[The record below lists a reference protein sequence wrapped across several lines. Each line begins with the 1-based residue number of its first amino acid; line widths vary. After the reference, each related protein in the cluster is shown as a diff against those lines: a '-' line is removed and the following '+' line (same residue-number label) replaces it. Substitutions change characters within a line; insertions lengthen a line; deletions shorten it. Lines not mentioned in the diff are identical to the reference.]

1 MRIFLCAAQN
11 KLEIAEPL
19 LYCALQHKGVLPMAT
34 KMDSAEKAFEAATLE
49 TAAKPVEAPAAPA
62 VVAAPAAVKAAA
74 PAKIKTVKAKAKPAA
89 KKAAAPKAVA
99 KKVAPKKATVK
110 KIAPKAA
117 PKPVAA
123 VSKGIKTMNDTVKKF
138 ADEAKTRTEALTAD
152 FNEKAKEA
160 MSKTSKLAEEAVEF
174 NKANIEAMVEAGK
187 IAAKNMEVLG
197 QEGVTFARKSFEDTT
212 AALKGYTSV
221 KSPTEFFK
229 LYAEN
234 SKKAFDAAVAQTS
247 KTSELVVKMAN
258 DSFAPISNRV
268 SVITS
273 KMKAA

>member
-1 MRIFLCAAQN
+1 
-11 KLEIAEPL
+11 
-19 LYCALQHKGVLPMAT
+19 MAT

-49 TAAKPVEAPAAPA
+49 TPAKPVATPAAPA
-62 VVAAPAAVKAAA
+62 QAAA
-74 PAKIKTVKAKAKPAA
+74 PAVAPATAPAPIKTVKAKAKPA
-89 KKAAAPKAVA
+89 KKAAAPKAAA

-110 KIAPKAA
+110 IASKPLKAA

-123 VSKGIKTMNDTVKKF
+123 ATKGFKTMNDTVKKF

-152 FNEKAKEA
+152 FNAKAKEA
-160 MSKTSKLAEEAVEF
+160 FSKSSKLAEEAVEF
-174 NKANIEAMVEAGK
+174 NKANVEALVEAGK
-187 IAAKNMEVLG
+187 IAAKGIETLG
-197 QEGVTFARKSFEDTT
+197 QEGVTYARKSFEDTT
-212 AALKGYTSV
+212 AALKGYTAV
-221 KSPTEFFK
+221 KTPADFFK

-247 KTSELVVKMAN
+247 KTSELVVKLTN

>member
-1 MRIFLCAAQN
+1 
-11 KLEIAEPL
+11 
-19 LYCALQHKGVLPMAT
+19 MAT

-49 TAAKPVEAPAAPA
+49 TPAKPVATPAAPA
-62 VVAAPAAVKAAA
+62 PAAAA
-74 PAKIKTVKAKAKPAA
+74 PAVAKADPAPAQIKTVKAKAKPAA

-99 KKVAPKKATVK
+99 RKVAPKKAAV
-110 KIAPKAA
+110 KIASKPLKAA

-123 VSKGIKTMNDTVKKF
+123 ATKGFKTMNDTVKKF

-152 FNEKAKEA
+152 FQAKSKEA
-160 MSKTSKLAEEAVEF
+160 LAKTSKLAEEAVEF
-174 NKANIEAMVEAGK
+174 NKANVEALVEAGK
-187 IAAKNMEVLG
+187 IAAKGIETLG
-197 QEGVTFARKSFEDTT
+197 QEGVTYARKSFEDTT
-212 AALKGYTSV
+212 AALKGYTAV
-221 KSPTEFFK
+221 KTPADFFK

-247 KTSELVVKMAN
+247 KTSELVVKLTN

>member
-1 MRIFLCAAQN
+1 
-11 KLEIAEPL
+11 
-19 LYCALQHKGVLPMAT
+19 MAT
-34 KMDSAEKAFEAATLE
+34 KMDSAEKAFEAPTLE
-49 TAAKPVEAPAAPA
+49 TPAKPVATPAAPVEAAAAPA
-62 VVAAPAAVKAAA
+62 VAKAEPAPAQ
-74 PAKIKTVKAKAKPAA
+74 IKTVKAKAKPAA

-110 KIAPKAA
+110 IASKPPKAA

-123 VSKGIKTMNDTVKKF
+123 ATKGFKTMNDTVKKF

-152 FNEKAKEA
+152 FNAKAKEA
-160 MSKTSKLAEEAVEF
+160 MSKTSKLAEDAVEF

-187 IAAKNMEVLG
+187 IAAKNMEVIG

-212 AALKGYTSV
+212 AALKGYTAV
-221 KSPTEFFK
+221 KTPADFFK

>member
-1 MRIFLCAAQN
+1 
-11 KLEIAEPL
+11 
-19 LYCALQHKGVLPMAT
+19 MAS
-34 KMDSAEKAFEAATLE
+34 KMDTAEKAFEAATLD
-49 TAAKPVEAPAAPA
+49 TAPKPVVTPAAPA
-62 VVAAPAAVKAAA
+62 TPAAAPAPAAAKVAAPAKVKTA
-74 PAKIKTVKAKAKPAA
+74 KAKAKPAV

-99 KKVAPKKATVK
+99 KKVALKKAVVK
-110 KIAPKAA
+110 TISPKAA

-160 MSKTSKLAEEAVEF
+160 MSKTSKIAEEAVEF
-174 NKANIEAMVEAGK
+174 NKANIEAIVEAGK

-212 AALKGYTSV
+212 AALKGYTGV
-221 KSPTEFFK
+221 KTPADFFK

-234 SKKAFDAAVAQTS
+234 SKKAFDSAVAQTS
-247 KTSELVVKMAN
+247 KTSEMVVKMAN

>member
-1 MRIFLCAAQN
+1 
-11 KLEIAEPL
+11 
-19 LYCALQHKGVLPMAT
+19 MAT

-49 TAAKPVEAPAAPA
+49 TAAKPVATPAAPA
-62 VVAAPAAVKAAA
+62 STAAPAAAPAAA
-74 PAKIKTVKAKAKPAA
+74 PEKTKPVKAKAKPAV
-89 KKAAAPKAVA
+89 KKAA
-99 KKVAPKKATVK
+99 
-110 KIAPKAA
+110 APKAA

-123 VSKGIKTMNDTVKKF
+123 TASKGFKTMNDTVKKM
-138 ADEAKTRTEALTAD
+138 AEDAKTRAEALTAD

-160 MSKTSKLAEEAVEF
+160 MAKTSKIAEEAVEF
-174 NKANIEAMVEAGK
+174 NKANIEALVESGK
-187 IAAKNMEVLG
+187 IAAKGMETLG
-197 QEGVTFARKSFEDTT
+197 QEGVSFARKSFEETT
-212 AALKGYTSV
+212 AALKGYTAV
-221 KSPTEFFK
+221 KTPADFFK

-247 KTSELVVKMAN
+247 KTSELVVKLTN

>member
-1 MRIFLCAAQN
+1 
-11 KLEIAEPL
+11 
-19 LYCALQHKGVLPMAT
+19 MAT

-49 TAAKPVEAPAAPA
+49 TAPKPVATPAAPVAAAAPA
-62 VVAAPAAVKAAA
+62 VAPTAAPAT
-74 PAKIKTVKAKAKPAA
+74 IKTVKAKAKPAA

-110 KIAPKAA
+110 IASKPLKAA

-123 VSKGIKTMNDTVKKF
+123 ATKGFKTMNDTVKKF

-152 FNEKAKEA
+152 FQAKSKEA
-160 MSKTSKLAEEAVEF
+160 LAKTSKLAEEAVEF
-174 NKANIEAMVEAGK
+174 NKANVEALVEAGK
-187 IAAKNMEVLG
+187 IAAKGIETLG
-197 QEGVTFARKSFEDTT
+197 QEGVTYARKSFEDTT
-212 AALKGYTSV
+212 AALKGYTAV
-221 KSPTEFFK
+221 KTPADFFK

-247 KTSELVVKMAN
+247 KTSELVVKLTN
-258 DSFAPISNRV
+258 ESFAPISNRV

-273 KMKAA
+273 KLKAA

>member
-1 MRIFLCAAQN
+1 
-11 KLEIAEPL
+11 
-19 LYCALQHKGVLPMAT
+19 MAT

-89 KKAAAPKAVA
+89 KKVAAPKAVA
-99 KKVAPKKATVK
+99 KKVAPKKAAVK

-152 FNEKAKEA
+152 FNAKAKDA
-160 MSKTSKLAEEAVEF
+160 MSKTSKIAEEAVEF
-174 NKANIEAMVEAGK
+174 NKANLEAIVEAGK
-187 IAAKNMEVLG
+187 IAAKNLETLG
-197 QEGVTFARKSFEDTT
+197 QEGVTYARKSFEDTT
-212 AALKGYTSV
+212 AALKGYTAV
-221 KSPTEFFK
+221 KTPADFFK

-247 KTSELVVKMAN
+247 KTSELVVKMTN
-258 DSFAPISNRV
+258 ESFAPISNRV

-273 KMKAA
+273 KLKAA

>member
-1 MRIFLCAAQN
+1 
-11 KLEIAEPL
+11 
-19 LYCALQHKGVLPMAT
+19 MAT

-49 TAAKPVEAPAAPA
+49 TPAKPVATPAAP
-62 VVAAPAAVKAAA
+62 A

-110 KIAPKAA
+110 IASKPLNAA

-123 VSKGIKTMNDTVKKF
+123 ATKGFKTMNDTVKKF
-138 ADEAKTRTEALTAD
+138 ADEAKTRAEALTAD

-160 MSKTSKLAEEAVEF
+160 MSKTSKLAEDAVEF
-174 NKANIEAMVEAGK
+174 NKANVEALVEAGK
-187 IAAKNMEVLG
+187 IAAKGIETLG
-197 QEGVTFARKSFEDTT
+197 QEGVTYARKSFEDTT
-212 AALKGYTSV
+212 AALKGYTAV
-221 KSPTEFFK
+221 KTPADFFK

-247 KTSELVVKMAN
+247 KTSELVVKLTN

>member
-1 MRIFLCAAQN
+1 MSAYPNVRFLISANRREQFVTDTG
-11 KLEIAEPL
+11 AE
-19 LYCALQHKGVLPMAT
+19 V
-34 KMDSAEKAFEAATLE
+34 
-49 TAAKPVEAPAAPA
+49 
-62 VVAAPAAVKAAA
+62 
-74 PAKIKTVKAKAKPAA
+74 
-89 KKAAAPKAVA
+89 AVA
-99 KKVAPKKATVK
+99 GRSNAGKSTA
-110 KIAPKAA
+110 I
-117 PKPVAA
+117 
-123 VSKGIKTMNDTVKKF
+123 N
-138 ADEAKTRTEALTAD
+138 ALTQRKSLA
-152 FNEKAKEA
+152 
-160 MSKTSKLAEEAVEF
+160 KTSKLAEEAVEF
-174 NKANIEAMVEAGK
+174 NKANLEALVEAGK
-187 IAAKNMEVLG
+187 IAAKNAEVLG

-234 SKKAFDAAVAQTS
+234 SKKAFDAAVAQSS

>member
-1 MRIFLCAAQN
+1 
-11 KLEIAEPL
+11 
-19 LYCALQHKGVLPMAT
+19 MAT

-62 VVAAPAAVKAAA
+62 VVAAPAVAKAAA
-74 PAKIKTVKAKAKPAA
+74 PAKIKTVKAKAKPTV
-89 KKAAAPKAVA
+89 KKAAAPKAAA
-99 KKVAPKKATVK
+99 KKVAPKKAAVK

-117 PKPVAA
+117 PTPVAA

-138 ADEAKTRTEALTAD
+138 ADEAKARTEAMTAD

-174 NKANIEAMVEAGK
+174 NKANIEALVEAGK

-212 AALKGYTSV
+212 AALKSYSSV

>member
-1 MRIFLCAAQN
+1 
-11 KLEIAEPL
+11 
-19 LYCALQHKGVLPMAT
+19 MAT

-49 TAAKPVEAPAAPA
+49 TAAKPAAPAAP
-62 VVAAPAAVKAAA
+62 VEAAPAAKA
-74 PAKIKTVKAKAKPAA
+74 PAPVKTKTVAAKAKPVQ
-89 KKAAAPKAVA
+89 KKAAKPAA
-99 KKVAPKKATVK
+99 KKVAPKKAAAKT
-110 KIAPKAA
+110 IAPTTKVA

-123 VSKGIKTMNDTVKKF
+123 ATKGLKTMNDTVKKF
-138 ADEAKTRTEALTAD
+138 ADEAKTRAEALTAD

-160 MSKTSKLAEEAVEF
+160 FAKSSKLAEEAVEF
-174 NKANIEAMVEAGK
+174 NKANVEALVESGK
-187 IAAKNMEVLG
+187 IAAKGIETLG
-197 QEGVTFARKSFEDTT
+197 QEGVSFARKSFEDTT
-212 AALKGYTSV
+212 AALKGYTAV
-221 KSPTEFFK
+221 KTPADFFK

-247 KTSELVVKMAN
+247 KTSELVVKLTN

>member
-1 MRIFLCAAQN
+1 
-11 KLEIAEPL
+11 
-19 LYCALQHKGVLPMAT
+19 MAT

-49 TAAKPVEAPAAPA
+49 TPAKPAATPAAP
-62 VVAAPAAVKAAA
+62 VVAAPAAEKTAA
-74 PAKIKTVKAKAKPAA
+74 PVKTKTVTAKAKPVQ
-89 KKAAAPKAVA
+89 KKAAKPAA
-99 KKVAPKKATVK
+99 KKVAPKKAAAKT
-110 KIAPKAA
+110 IAPKTKVA

-123 VSKGIKTMNDTVKKF
+123 ATKGFKTMNDTVKKF
-138 ADEAKTRTEALTAD
+138 ADEAKTRAEALTAD

-174 NKANIEAMVEAGK
+174 NKANVEALVEAGK
-187 IAAKNMEVLG
+187 IAAKGIETLG
-197 QEGVTFARKSFEDTT
+197 QEGVTYARKSFEDTT
-212 AALKGYTSV
+212 AALKGYTAV
-221 KSPTEFFK
+221 KTPADFFK

-247 KTSELVVKMAN
+247 KTSELVVKLTN

>member
-1 MRIFLCAAQN
+1 
-11 KLEIAEPL
+11 
-19 LYCALQHKGVLPMAT
+19 MAT

-49 TAAKPVEAPAAPA
+49 TAAKPVAAPAAP
-62 VVAAPAAVKAAA
+62 VEAAPAARAEA
-74 PAKIKTVKAKAKPAA
+74 PVKIKTVAAKAKPVQ
-89 KKAAAPKAVA
+89 KKAAKPAAR
-99 KKVAPKKATVK
+99 KVAPKKAATK
-110 KIAPKAA
+110 TIAPKPAKVA
-117 PKPVAA
+117 PKPAA
-123 VSKGIKTMNDTVKKF
+123 LATKGLKTMNDTVKKF
-138 ADEAKTRTEALTAD
+138 ADEAKTRAETLTAD

-160 MSKTSKLAEEAVEF
+160 FAKTSKIAEEAVEF
-174 NKANIEAMVEAGK
+174 NKANIEALVESGK
-187 IAAKNMEVLG
+187 IAAKGIETLG

-212 AALKGYTSV
+212 AALKGYTAV
-221 KSPTEFFK
+221 KTPADFFK

-247 KTSELVVKMAN
+247 KTSELVVKLTN

>member
-1 MRIFLCAAQN
+1 
-11 KLEIAEPL
+11 
-19 LYCALQHKGVLPMAT
+19 MAT

-49 TAAKPVEAPAAPA
+49 TAAKPVAAPVVPAA
-62 VVAAPAAVKAAA
+62 AAPAAAKVES
-74 PAKIKTVKAKAKPAA
+74 PVKIKPVKAKAKPVA

-117 PKPVAA
+117 PTPVAA
-123 VSKGIKTMNDTVKKF
+123 VNKGIKTMNDTVKKF

-160 MSKTSKLAEEAVEF
+160 MSKTGKLAEEAVEF
-174 NKANIEAMVEAGK
+174 NKANIEALVEAGK

-212 AALKGYTSV
+212 AALKGYSSV

-247 KTSELVVKMAN
+247 KTSELVLKMAN

>member
-1 MRIFLCAAQN
+1 
-11 KLEIAEPL
+11 
-19 LYCALQHKGVLPMAT
+19 MAT

-49 TAAKPVEAPAAPA
+49 TPAAPVATPAVATPVAAPAPVKTPTVKAAAKPV
-62 VVAAPAAVKAAA
+62 
-74 PAKIKTVKAKAKPAA
+74 A
-89 KKAAAPKAVA
+89 KKAVAPKAAA
-99 KKVAPKKATVK
+99 KKVAPKKAAAKT
-110 KIAPKAA
+110 IAPKTLKAA

-123 VSKGIKTMNDTVKKF
+123 ATKGFKTMNDTVKKF
-138 ADEAKTRTEALTAD
+138 ADEAKSRTEALTAD

-160 MSKTSKLAEEAVEF
+160 MAKTSKIAEEAVEF
-174 NKANIEAMVEAGK
+174 NKANVEALVEAGK
-187 IAAKNMEVLG
+187 IAAKNLEVLG

-212 AALKGYTSV
+212 AALKGYTAV
-221 KSPTEFFK
+221 KSPVDFFK

-234 SKKAFDAAVAQTS
+234 SKKAFDAAVAQSS

>member
-1 MRIFLCAAQN
+1 
-11 KLEIAEPL
+11 
-19 LYCALQHKGVLPMAT
+19 MAT

-49 TAAKPVEAPAAPA
+49 TPAKPAVTPAAPVEAAAPA
-62 VVAAPAAVKAAA
+62 VAKAAPAPVKT
-74 PAKIKTVKAKAKPAA
+74 PTVKAKATPVA
-89 KKAAAPKAVA
+89 KKAAAPKAVV
-99 KKVAPKKATVK
+99 KKAAPKKAAAKTIAPKTVK
-110 KIAPKAA
+110 TAPVKIIKAA

-123 VSKGIKTMNDTVKKF
+123 ATKGFKTMNDTVKKF
-138 ADEAKTRTEALTAD
+138 ADEAKTRAETLTAD
-152 FNEKAKEA
+152 FQAKSKEA
-160 MSKTSKLAEEAVEF
+160 LAKTSKLAEEAVEF
-174 NKANIEAMVEAGK
+174 NKANLEALVEAGK
-187 IAAKNMEVLG
+187 IAAKNAEVLG

-212 AALKGYTSV
+212 AALKGYTAV

>member
-1 MRIFLCAAQN
+1 
-11 KLEIAEPL
+11 
-19 LYCALQHKGVLPMAT
+19 MAT

-49 TAAKPVEAPAAPA
+49 TAAKPVATPVAPVEA
-62 VVAAPAAVKAAA
+62 AAPAAGKAA
-74 PAKIKTVKAKAKPAA
+74 PAPATIRTVKAKAKPAA
-89 KKAAAPKAVA
+89 KKAAAPKAAA

-110 KIAPKAA
+110 IASKPLKAA

-123 VSKGIKTMNDTVKKF
+123 ATKGFKTMNDTVKKF
-138 ADEAKTRTEALTAD
+138 ADEAKTRAEALTTD

-160 MSKTSKLAEEAVEF
+160 FAKSSKLAEEAVEF
-174 NKANIEAMVEAGK
+174 NKANVEALVEAGK
-187 IAAKNMEVLG
+187 IAAKGIETLG
-197 QEGVTFARKSFEDTT
+197 QEGVTYARKSFEDTT
-212 AALKGYTSV
+212 AALKGYTAV
-221 KSPTEFFK
+221 KTPADFFK

-247 KTSELVVKMAN
+247 KTSELVVKLTN

>member
-1 MRIFLCAAQN
+1 
-11 KLEIAEPL
+11 
-19 LYCALQHKGVLPMAT
+19 MAT

-49 TAAKPVEAPAAPA
+49 TAAKPVAAPDVPAA
-62 VVAAPAAVKAAA
+62 AAPAAAKVEA

-89 KKAAAPKAVA
+89 KKAAAPKVVA
-99 KKVAPKKATVK
+99 KKVAPKKAAVK

-117 PKPVAA
+117 PTPVAA

-247 KTSELVVKMAN
+247 KTSEMVVKMAN

>member
-1 MRIFLCAAQN
+1 
-11 KLEIAEPL
+11 
-19 LYCALQHKGVLPMAT
+19 MAT

-49 TAAKPVEAPAAPA
+49 TAAAPVAAPVA
-62 VVAAPAAVKAAA
+62 KTETAAPAAVKAAPA
-74 PAKIKTVKAKAKPAA
+74 PVKTETAKAKAKPVA
-89 KKAAAPKAVA
+89 KKAAPKAAV
-99 KKVAPKKATVK
+99 KKAAVKKTAPKKNAPKPVK
-110 KIAPKAA
+110 TLKAA

-123 VSKGIKTMNDTVKKF
+123 ASKGLKSMNDTVKKF
-138 ADEAKTRTEALTAD
+138 ADEAKTRVEALTAD
-152 FNEKAKEA
+152 MNGRAKEA

-174 NKANIEAMVEAGK
+174 NKANVEAIVEASK
-187 IAAKNMEVLG
+187 IAAKNIETLG
-197 QEGVTFARKSFEDTT
+197 QEGVTFARKSFEDTS

-247 KTSELVVKMAN
+247 KTSEIVVKMAN

>member
-1 MRIFLCAAQN
+1 
-11 KLEIAEPL
+11 
-19 LYCALQHKGVLPMAT
+19 MAT

-49 TAAKPVEAPAAPA
+49 TPAKPVATPAVPVEAAAPA
-62 VVAAPAAVKAAA
+62 VAKAAPASAT
-74 PAKIKTVKAKAKPAA
+74 IKTAKAKAKPAA
-89 KKAAAPKAVA
+89 KKPAAPKAVA
-99 KKVAPKKATVK
+99 KKVAPAKATVK
-110 KIAPKAA
+110 KIASKPLKAA

-123 VSKGIKTMNDTVKKF
+123 ATKGFKTMNDTVKKF
-138 ADEAKTRTEALTAD
+138 AEDAKTRTEALTAD

-160 MSKTSKLAEEAVEF
+160 FSKSSKLAEEAVEF
-174 NKANIEAMVEAGK
+174 NKANVEALVEAGK
-187 IAAKNMEVLG
+187 IAAKGIETLG

-212 AALKGYTSV
+212 AALKGYTAV
-221 KSPTEFFK
+221 KTPADFFK

-247 KTSELVVKMAN
+247 KTSELVVKLTN

>member
-1 MRIFLCAAQN
+1 
-11 KLEIAEPL
+11 
-19 LYCALQHKGVLPMAT
+19 MAT

-49 TAAKPVEAPAAPA
+49 TPAKPVATPAAPVQAAAPA
-62 VVAAPAAVKAAA
+62 VAPAAA
-74 PAKIKTVKAKAKPAA
+74 PATIKTVKAKAKPAA
-89 KKAAAPKAVA
+89 KKAAAPKAAA
-99 KKVAPKKATVK
+99 KKVAPKKAAV
-110 KIAPKAA
+110 KIASKPLASKSLKAA

-123 VSKGIKTMNDTVKKF
+123 ATKGFKTMNDTVKKF

-152 FNEKAKEA
+152 FNAKAKEA

-174 NKANIEAMVEAGK
+174 NKANVEALVEAGK
-187 IAAKNMEVLG
+187 IAAKGIETLG
-197 QEGVTFARKSFEDTT
+197 QEGVTYARKSFEDTT
-212 AALKGYTSV
+212 AALKGYTAV
-221 KSPTEFFK
+221 KTPADFFK

-247 KTSELVVKMAN
+247 KTSELVVKLTN